1 MSQLSLPPTLSL
13 FLFPSELPPPPPPP
27 TFHSPPASASAL
39 PASPSASDSP
49 IYCLPYTGP
58 RVHSRGVGRAAPPP
72 GCHSTPA
79 SDYKWPLGED

>member
-13 FLFPSELPPPPPPP
+13 FLFPSELPPPPPSILLQPAP
-27 TFHSPPASASAL
+27 ARSPPL
-39 PASPSASDSP
+39 PLLQTRPP

-79 SDYKWPLGED
+79 SDYKWPLGEG